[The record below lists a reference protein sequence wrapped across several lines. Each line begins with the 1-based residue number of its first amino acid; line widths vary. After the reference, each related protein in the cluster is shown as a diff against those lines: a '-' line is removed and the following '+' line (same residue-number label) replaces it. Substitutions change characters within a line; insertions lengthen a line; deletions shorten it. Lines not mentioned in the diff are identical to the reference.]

1 MNIVIVIFAAAAI
14 HSVAMGLWASAGLAA
29 GIAGLAYCA
38 REQISARRARPA
50 QAQCPR
56 DTHSMLDAYECECQR
71 DQI

>member
-1 MNIVIVIFAAAAI
+1 MNIVIVIFAAIAI
-14 HSVAMGLWASAGLAA
+14 HSMATDQWAAVCLAA

-38 REQISARRARPA
+38 REQISARRVGPA

-56 DTHSMLDAYECECQR
+56 DTHSMLDAYNCECQR